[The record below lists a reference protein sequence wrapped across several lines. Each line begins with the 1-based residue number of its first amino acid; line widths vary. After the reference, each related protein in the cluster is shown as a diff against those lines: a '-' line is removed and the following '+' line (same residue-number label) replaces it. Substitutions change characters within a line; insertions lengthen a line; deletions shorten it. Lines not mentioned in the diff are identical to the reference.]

1 MVKRTRFESLSKYYD
16 FFTKILML
24 GSYGYIRNRIVDNKS
39 AKFSLD
45 LCCGTG
51 FVTRHINSDLI
62 IGLDLTPGMLKINK
76 KKNDGRKNVV
86 LIIGDAYSL
95 PFKDE
100 SFNSIYFTLASHEFR
115 NIIPIIKGSFKILK
129 NGGEITIYDIYK
141 SNNIF
146 HCAWLVFIKHVVE
159 FGKCWTYTLA
169 EWHKLLND
177 AGFIDVEEE
186 IIIKASVIIRG
197 KKK

>member
-39 AKFSLD
+39 TKFSLD

-76 KKNDGRKNVV
+76 KKIDDIHTTLQPGEEQVIKVGKRKF
-86 LIIGDAYSL
+86 LRII
-95 PFKDE
+95 
-100 SFNSIYFTLASHEFR
+100 N
-115 NIIPIIKGSFKILK
+115 
-129 NGGEITIYDIYK
+129 
-141 SNNIF
+141 
-146 HCAWLVFIKHVVE
+146 
-159 FGKCWTYTLA
+159 
-169 EWHKLLND
+169 
-177 AGFIDVEEE
+177 
-186 IIIKASVIIRG
+186 
-197 KKK
+197 